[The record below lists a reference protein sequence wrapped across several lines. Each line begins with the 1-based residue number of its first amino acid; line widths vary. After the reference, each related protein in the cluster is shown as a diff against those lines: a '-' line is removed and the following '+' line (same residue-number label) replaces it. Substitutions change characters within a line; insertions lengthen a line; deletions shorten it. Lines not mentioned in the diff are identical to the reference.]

1 VLVVADGQRQAV
13 HLGVFGEA
21 ADEQLLQNHHRGHV
35 VADHVLEEGTVELV
49 ARQVGEVGIIGS

>member
-1 VLVVADGQRQAV
+1 MVSVRRFTSGC
-13 HLGVFGEA
+13 FGEA
-21 ADEQLLQNHHRGHV
+21 ADEQLLRDHHRGHV